1 MTKSTLTLFWVFW
14 LLDVLIVLFGYRE
27 FIGGV
32 FGRSAAPN
40 SKYISLWLALFL
52 VAALVIGGS
61 LYFKN
66 QGRAT
71 IALSVAAT
79 PLVLAL
85 PYLLWVAVILLS
97 GKNVRWN

>member
-1 MTKSTLTLFWVFW
+1 MTKSTLTLFWALW

-27 FIGGV
+27 FIQGV
-32 FGRSAAPN
+32 FGQYAAPN
-40 SKYISLWLALFL
+40 SKYISLWLVLFV

-66 QGRAT
+66 HGRST
-71 IALSVAAT
+71 MALSVAAT

-85 PYLLWVAVILLS
+85 PYILWLVVALLA
-97 GKNVRWN
+97 GKNARWN